1 MKKGVNKMR
10 IILASKS
17 PRRKELLELMGI
29 KKFEVIVSDAEE
41 TIEEGLTIQE
51 QSKKIAYSKAKAVF
65 DETKGNRIV
74 IGADTLVIKDNKL
87 YGKPHTKED
96 AFDMLKKLQGTKHQG
111 ITSLCVLKEEDGKY
125 TEYLNHDVT
134 NVELKPISDAEI
146 ETWIKSGHAMDKA
159 GAYSIQEEFAVH
171 VKGIEGSYHT
181 GIGLSISQLYD
192 VIKEY
197 I

>member
-1 MKKGVNKMR
+1 MK

-29 KKFEVIVSDAEE
+29 KDFEIIVSNADES
-41 TIEEGLTIQE
+41 IEEGMPIQE

-65 DETKGNRIV
+65 NETQGNRIV
-74 IGADTLVIKDNKL
+74 IGADTLVVKEGKL
-87 YGKPHTKED
+87 YGKPNTEEE
-96 AFDMLKKLQGTKHQG
+96 AFSMLKELQATKHQV
-111 ITSLCVLKEEDGKY
+111 ITSLCVLKEENGEY
-125 TEYLNHDVT
+125 TEYLDYDVT
-134 NVELKPISDAEI
+134 NVELKEITDAEI
-146 ETWIKSGHAMDKA
+146 KKWIASGHAMDKA

-181 GIGLSISQLYD
+181 GIGLPISKLYN